1 VLSHAR
7 TSRNSTPYKLTVLD
21 DEIVCL
27 DDSGKPQFRNLLF
40 HRGNQC
46 FFPFDLLTLDG
57 KDWRTEPLADR
68 KEQFFS
74 RLHLR
79 VSAIEDFQL
88 RRLMKK
94 AEPPFRAL
102 RRGSANVDRHHARCH
117 AARLFPQLACSNSAQ
132 AITQECHPGTGSL
145 WRSRSNT
152 SGGV

>member
-68 KEQFFS
+68 KEQ
-74 RLHLR
+74 
-79 VSAIEDFQL
+79 L
-88 RRLMKK
+88 RRWMKK

-102 RRGSANVDRHHARCH
+102 RRGSRTEHLVQNPQSRILADAGAR
-117 AARLFPQLACSNSAQ
+117 R
-132 AITQECHPGTGSL
+132 I
-145 WRSRSNT
+145 
-152 SGGV
+152 V